1 MKRRTLPD
9 ILSPDEESRLLA
21 QFSRRYPTSYRNR
34 CMILL
39 ALNTGMRIGDML
51 KLHWSDIELST
62 GRTHVKKGKGKK
74 DRVIFI
80 KPAILSD
87 LLDMTRKMRR
97 GPAGLVFTTL
107 GGKPIKDSY
116 LRRMIAGKAKKAGIH
131 KRVYFH
137 LLRHTYLT
145 RLYSATKD
153 LRLVQEVAGHEDI
166 GTTQIYT
173 HISGEDVRQAML
185 AL

>member
-1 MKRRTLPD
+1 MKKRTLPD
-9 ILSPDEESRLLA
+9 ILTPEEESRLLA
-21 QFSRRYPTSYRNR
+21 VFNQRYPTSRRSR

-39 ALNTGMRIGDML
+39 ALNTGMRVSDLL
-51 KLHWSDIELST
+51 KLQWSDIELAT

-74 DRVIFI
+74 DRVLFI

-87 LLDMTRKMRR
+87 LVEMTQKMGRTR
-97 GPAGLVFTTL
+97 EGLIFTTL
-107 GGKPIKDSY
+107 AGEPIEDSY
-116 LRRMIAGKAKKAGIH
+116 LRRMIADRAQKAGIN

-145 RLYSATKD
+145 RLYSQTKD

-173 HISGEDVRQAML
+173 HISGEDVRRAML
-185 AL
+185 GL

>member
-1 MKRRTLPD
+1 
-9 ILSPDEESRLLA
+9 
-21 QFSRRYPTSYRNR
+21 
-34 CMILL
+34 MILL
-39 ALNTGMRIGDML
+39 ALNTGMRVQDLL
-51 KLHWSDIELST
+51 KLHWSDIELAT
-62 GRTHVKKGKGKK
+62 GRTHVKKGKGRK

-80 KPAILSD
+80 KPAILSN
-87 LLDMTRKMRR
+87 LLDMTQKMRR
-97 GPAGLVFTTL
+97 DPIGLVFTTL
-107 GGKPIKDSY
+107 GGEPIKDSY
-116 LRRMIAGKAKKAGIH
+116 LRRMIAGKAKKAGIE